1 MPKDS
6 EVQSVDI
13 VVNELESKLAVGNV
27 MRNVDDAY
35 LLYCNYAHAKG
46 FSVKKG
52 DQRYFPRTNE
62 LQAKEFECS
71 CEGVKDE
78 KRSNQRL
85 PIYQKPITR
94 TKCKTKLRI
103 TREKGGEWK
112 VSRFDTEH
120 NHEMVAADQTH
131 LLRSSC
137 NLSHAKKST
146 LEAMVNA
153 GISVANAVSFMENE
167 AHGPQNLGFIRKDA
181 YDHLSRLKKHT
192 KVENGDAS
200 ALLQYFINKSNKEAF
215 FYWNIQLD
223 NDNRV
228 MNFFFRDYRCRV
240 DYEYFGD
247 VVSVDTTYRTNRYN
261 LICAPFVGI
270 NHHRQNVMF
279 GLAFMSDETESS
291 FEWLFSTFLDSMSG
305 KQPETIF
312 SDQCQA
318 MMDAIETI
326 FPCAHHRLC
335 QWHINQNAPSHLG
348 SLNGNSMFKH
358 LWHKCMGHCE
368 SEEEFEATWKS
379 MMDQYNLGSHKW
391 LNGMYKLRHKW
402 ATAFSNQ
409 KFSAGLLATSRSEAT
424 NLVLK
429 KTGNKNISLYDFVLI
444 YEKIQN
450 NWRAKEKAEDTRCR
464 HGKPSMIVKDHPLL
478 SHAAYVYTLNIYQL
492 FELELIN
499 SLNTIFDE
507 QPLDFG
513 SPLLEFKVKSHG
525 QNSTT
530 RQVVYNRQNH
540 EVKCT
545 CRKFESFG
553 ILCKHALK
561 VFNYM
566 NVSNLPN
573 LYIKKRWMKNSRNR
587 VFDEAIENKSG
598 NRSSHTSEMVFIN
611 QTMRSMY
618 DLTMQA
624 KSYEETRNVLVGM
637 LNSATQQ
644 INALVEN
651 LSLDDQ
657 IGCENLNVD
666 EGDEE
671 EVLIRN
677 PLYVKSRGITNAR
690 IVRHWDD
697 KGKKGKGKRKGKS
710 ESSSKF

>member
-1 MPKDS
+1 MANGSKKQCTFAESAIPKDIDQ
-6 EVQSVDI
+6 VQSVD
-13 VVNELESKLAVGNV
+13 VVVDELEGKLAVGNI
-27 MRNVDDAY
+27 MRSVDDAY
-35 LLYCNYAHAKG
+35 LLYCKYAHAKG
-46 FSVKKG
+46 FSVKKC
-52 DQRYFPRTNE
+52 DQRYFSHTNE

-78 KRSNQRL
+78 KRSSQRL
-85 PIYQKPITR
+85 LIYQKPITR
-94 TKCKTKLRI
+94 TKCKVKLRI

-112 VSRFDTEH
+112 F
-120 NHEMVAADQTH
+120 
-131 LLRSSC
+131 
-137 NLSHAKKST
+137 LSWKMKCMDH
-146 LEAMVNA
+146 
-153 GISVANAVSFMENE
+153 
-167 AHGPQNLGFIRKDA
+167 NLGFIRKDA

-200 ALLQYFINKSNKEAF
+200 ALLQYFINKSNNEAF
-215 FYWNIQLD
+215 FYWNVQLD
-223 NDNRV
+223 DDNRV
-228 MNFFFRDYRCRV
+228 INFFFRDYRCRV

-318 MMDAIETI
+318 MMNAIEKI

-335 QWHINQNAPSHLG
+335 QWHINQNAPLHLG
-348 SLNGNSMFKH
+348 NLNGDSMFKH
-358 LWHKCMGHCE
+358 LWHKCMSHCE

-429 KTGNKNISLYDFVLI
+429 KAGNKSISLYDFVLI
-444 YEKIQN
+444 YEKIQT

-464 HGKPSMIVKDHPLL
+464 HGKPSMIVKNHPLL
-478 SHAAYVYTLNIYQL
+478 SHAADVYTLNIYQL

-513 SPLLEFKVKSHG
+513 SPSLEFKVKSH
-525 QNSTT
+525 
-530 RQVVYNRQNH
+530 
-540 EVKCT
+540 
-545 CRKFESFG
+545 
-553 ILCKHALK
+553 

-566 NVSNLPN
+566 NVSTLPKS
-573 LYIKKRWMKNSRNR
+573 YIKKRWMKNARDR
-587 VFDEAIENKSG
+587 VFDEAIEDKSG
-598 NRSSHTSEMVFIN
+598 NGSTHTSEMVFVN
-611 QTMRSMY
+611 QAMRSIY

-624 KSYEETRNVLVGM
+624 KAYEETRNVLVGII
-637 LNSATQQ
+637 NSATQQ

-651 LSLDDQ
+651 LSLNDQ
-657 IGCENLNVD
+657 NGCEKSIVD
-666 EGDEE
+666 EEDGD

-677 PLYVKSRGITNAR
+677 PLYVKSRGLTNAR
-690 IVRHWDD
+690 IVRH
-697 KGKKGKGKRKGKS
+697 
-710 ESSSKF
+710 